1 MLFEHLDTVIAFAA
15 MMLLLSLIVTT
26 LVQMVAAFLNLRGKN
41 LLWGAEELLK
51 QIDPR
56 LEKDARALAEKIL
69 KHPALTDRAG
79 RLASAIRSSELVLVL
94 GQIARAEIKNAGTP
108 GTPASGSPAP
118 DARGL
123 SPDALEAL
131 QDLFQDK
138 VDPDSPALDAKAQ
151 ELMGRLTANFPAD
164 KVQELRT
171 AVMQTFGTTS
181 EIVVRVDA
189 WFETVMDRAS
199 ERFKI
204 RSRHI
209 TVVLALIFGLGLQV
223 DSLAL
228 FERLSTDE
236 ALRGRLLTMADT
248 VSEQAETLLAS
259 SETGNDFAS
268 IAIRNVLQDPR
279 FATGESAARL
289 TQVKAALRERSE
301 GEEWLNAQLAGAADR
316 DAFLAAYRERYPEV
330 VKARLDELQGTLSQ
344 LQGKVETISP
354 GLLPGSPVLATYA
367 DPLAWVGMLMTV
379 AFLSLGAPFW
389 FNALRSLSAL
399 KPIVSQKVEKE
410 EKKTA

>member
-1 MLFEHLDTVIAFAA
+1 
-15 MMLLLSLIVTT
+15 
-26 LVQMVAAFLNLRGKN
+26 
-41 LLWGAEELLK
+41 
-51 QIDPR
+51 
-56 LEKDARALAEKIL
+56 
-69 KHPALTDRAG
+69 
-79 RLASAIRSSELVLVL
+79 
-94 GQIARAEIKNAGTP
+94 
-108 GTPASGSPAP
+108 
-118 DARGL
+118 
-123 SPDALEAL
+123 
-131 QDLFQDK
+131 
-138 VDPDSPALDAKAQ
+138 
-151 ELMGRLTANFPAD
+151 MGRLTASFPAD
-164 KVQELRT
+164 KIQELRT

-204 RSRHI
+204 RSRYI
-209 TVVLALIFGLGLQV
+209 TVVLALIFGLVLQV

-236 ALRGRLLTMADT
+236 ALRGRLLAMADT
-248 VSEQAETLLAS
+248 VSDQAETLLAS
-259 SETGNDFAS
+259 SNAGNDFAS
-268 IAIRNVLQDPR
+268 ITIRNVLKDPR

-289 TQVKAALRERSE
+289 TQVKAALRERSA